1 MTLTITE
8 DTADDALFKDEFAEI
23 ALKYQEAERAGI
35 EKKFEAE
42 IVSVTGRRISHY

>member
-23 ALKYQEAERAGI
+23 ALKYQEAERKPGLT
-35 EKKFEAE
+35 KKFEAE
-42 IVSVTGRRISHY
+42 IVSATEGG